1 MSGSKVW
8 FVTGAGRGF
17 GRLWEVYADR
27 IKTWDAWKAS
37 RRPRRVS
44 LPDLGTGRGTSEPRT
59 AVLRSD

>member
-27 IKTWDAWKAS
+27 IKTWDAWEDVSKAAQGV
-37 RRPRRVS
+37 P
-44 LPDLGTGRGTSEPRT
+44 
-59 AVLRSD
+59 A